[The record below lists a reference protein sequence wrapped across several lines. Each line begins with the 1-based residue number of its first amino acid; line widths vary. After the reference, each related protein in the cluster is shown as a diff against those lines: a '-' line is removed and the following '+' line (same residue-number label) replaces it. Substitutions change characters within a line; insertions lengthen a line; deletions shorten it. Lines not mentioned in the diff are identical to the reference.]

1 MNEREI
7 ERSSAVMI
15 GNDGVFDIQGAQ
27 AVGLSTLYI
36 RSNISPTEPLP
47 EADYVLEKTDLRLVQ
62 RILTQS

>member
-1 MNEREI
+1 
-7 ERSSAVMI
+7 MI